1 MSAAAYAKRLA
12 RTGMLVA
19 AWCLVAAM
27 PASLLRAAT
36 FADLYAVI
44 VTPSPEAED
53 PQAEGVR
60 LAMGQLLT
68 RVTGRRDAGWDPELA
83 GLVERAAD
91 YVDAVGFET
100 TDQLLVRFN
109 GRAVDRALT
118 ELNRPIWGPER
129 PLTLIWLA
137 LDGLG
142 GERAILS
149 ADPVDLGA
157 TPAMSELLAQLRQE
171 LRAAASERGLPIT
184 LPLLDLE
191 DLNAIGFADIWGGFN
206 DRIAAASS
214 RYGADAWLIGK
225 ARVTEFGIAVQWSLV
240 DGDRQRMVVGG
251 AVRDGL
257 DSLADFYAAEFATV
271 GGTRAARITVS
282 GLQSVDDYGRLMRYL
297 ENLSVLESV
306 QVESLADGAV
316 TLRLAARGDD
326 AVLERLLSLSGV
338 LRPDTTPRVQPF
350 AGVLAFQLV
359 H

>member
-12 RTGMLVA
+12 RAGMLTVV
-19 AWCLVAAM
+19 WCLLAAV
-27 PASLLRAAT
+27 PASVLRAAT

-53 PQAEGVR
+53 PRAEGVR

-109 GRAVDRALT
+109 GRAVERALT

-137 LDGLG
+137 LDGLA

-149 ADPVDLGA
+149 ADPVDVGA
-157 TPAMSELLAQLRQE
+157 TPAMSELLEQLRQE

-191 DLNAIGFADIWGGFN
+191 DLNAIGFADIWGGFS
-206 DRIAAASS
+206 DRIEAASA
-214 RYGADAWLIGK
+214 RYGADSWLIGK
-225 ARVTEFGIAVQWSLV
+225 ARVTDFGIAVQWSLV
-240 DGDRQRMVVGG
+240 DGGRQRVVVGG

-257 DSLADFYAAEFATV
+257 DSLADFYAAEFATL
-271 GGTRAARITVS
+271 GGTRAARIMVS
-282 GLQSVDDYGRLMRYL
+282 GVQSVDDYGRLMRYL
-297 ENLSVLESV
+297 ENLSVLEAV

-338 LRPDTTPRVQPF
+338 LRADTAPRIQPF